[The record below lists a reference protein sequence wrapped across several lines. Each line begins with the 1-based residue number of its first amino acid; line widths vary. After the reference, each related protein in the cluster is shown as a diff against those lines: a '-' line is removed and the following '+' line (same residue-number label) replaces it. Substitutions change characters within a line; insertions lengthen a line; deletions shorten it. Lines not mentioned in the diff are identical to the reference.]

1 MSSDKYEQIRS
12 KICRHI
18 RHTLAY
24 CENVTREEFHRNLM
38 LQEACIFNVLQ
49 VGELA
54 AKAIEYGID
63 EEQPEIEWKQM
74 RGMRN
79 RIVHDYEGVRLEI
92 IWDTIQNDLPELLRK
107 MERDEG
113 HR

>member
-1 MSSDKYEQIRS
+1 MNKNKFEQTCE
-12 KICRHI
+12 KISRHI
-18 RHTLAY
+18 QHTLDY
-24 CENVTREEFHRNLM
+24 CEGISREEFFSNRM

-54 AKAIEYGID
+54 AKAIELGID
-63 EEQPEIEWKQM
+63 ADHPEFEWRQM

-92 IWDTIQNDLPELLRK
+92 VWETIQNDFPDLLKK
-107 MERDEG
+107 MRVHTSD
-113 HR
+113 